1 MKKSKF
7 IFIIIIS
14 ILNNYLVNS
23 KLEIHEEENN
33 FLEDINY
40 FNDNNNFLE
49 KIENKQFSNN
59 NTNKTKPTS
68 ENNESW
74 FSLGNISEFTYGHL
88 ILSFLI
94 APALSIYLILIDMR
108 EDKKIKR
115 NIGLP
120 SNLKVKNEY
129 NSIKKTH
136 IISNKYFF
144 SWFLFKYDYPLTNII
159 FVYHFNHP
167 RHIRLIIFLILILF
181 NTLVSTVL
189 FKNISNND
197 NIIVIIIFSLIVS
210 IIMDFADKFITKYL
224 FEFHIVRRE
233 IFKNKLEIIRRY
245 IYYIVKKDILFNS
258 KWHLI
263 RNRMIT
269 YYRLCGPLLLN
280 QIQKNKYQ
288 RYIRNKFNNSNKD
301 LCLYNSNSSFSLNN
315 SSISSSSHNK
325 SQLLKFRNEIITKEM
340 QKEIQ
345 KEILR
350 KSKIA
355 VSVPKEDTN
364 ILQEKSDDKSNDK
377 SKKSKYRISEG
388 VESFS
393 FSRYGINNMK
403 SKTVKKI
410 EEIKNRYINKKK
422 DIKFDETMEFDKDI
436 KIFEDLDIES
446 LEGFTYISTDAN
458 IDKLNSIKINSN
470 KMIINIFTGVTLIII
485 LLLVNFS
492 LMLLQ
497 IGEVDENS
505 DITFYLYDFFI
516 ANIVINFLIHRV
528 ICLFIAF
535 SIPKFYGKK
544 KRNCCY
550 KLIFDLYYEKYIRYL
565 YRIRLLISKY
575 QKEFNFIQ

>member
-7 IFIIIIS
+7 IFIMIIS
-14 ILNNYLVNS
+14 ILSNQLVNS
-23 KLEIHEEENN
+23 KYKIPEEDNY
-33 FLEDINY
+33 LEDINY
-40 FNDNNNFLE
+40 LNDKNNFLE
-49 KIENKQFSNN
+49 KTVNKQFSNN
-59 NTNKTKPTS
+59 DKTNPES
-68 ENNESW
+68 ENKEGW
-74 FSLGNISEFTYGHL
+74 FSLKNIRPFTYGHL

-94 APALSIYLILIDMR
+94 APALSIFLILIDMR

-136 IISNKYFF
+136 IISNKYLF
-144 SWFLFKYDYPLTNII
+144 SWFLFKYEYPLTNII

-167 RHIRLIIFLILILF
+167 RYIRLFYFLILILF
-181 NTLVSTVL
+181 NTLTSTVL
-189 FKNISNND
+189 FIIIANND
-197 NIIVIIIFSLIVS
+197 IIFVTLIFSLIVS
-210 IIMDFADKFITKYL
+210 IIMDFVDKFITKYL
-224 FEFHIVRRE
+224 FEFHIIRRE

-280 QIQKNKYQ
+280 QVQKNKYQ
-288 RYIRNKFNNSNKD
+288 RYIRNKFNNPNKD
-301 LCLYNSNSSFSLNN
+301 LCLYETNSSFSLNN
-315 SSISSSSHNK
+315 SAISSRSHNK
-325 SQLLKFRNEIITKEM
+325 SLKLGNELITKEM

-350 KSKIA
+350 KSKVA
-355 VSVPKEDTN
+355 ASVPKEETN
-364 ILQEKSDDKSNDK
+364 ILQEKSEDKSNDK
-377 SKKSKYRISEG
+377 SKKSKYKISKG

-458 IDKLNSIKINSN
+458 IDKLNSVKINSN
-470 KMIINIFTGVTLIII
+470 KMVLNIFTGVTLIII
-485 LLLVNFS
+485 LLLVNFC
-492 LMLLQ
+492 LMMLQ
-497 IGEVDENS
+497 IGEISSDENS
-505 DITFYLYDFFI
+505 NITLYLTEFFI
-516 ANIVINFLIHRV
+516 ANIVINFMIHRV
-528 ICLFIAF
+528 ICFFIAF